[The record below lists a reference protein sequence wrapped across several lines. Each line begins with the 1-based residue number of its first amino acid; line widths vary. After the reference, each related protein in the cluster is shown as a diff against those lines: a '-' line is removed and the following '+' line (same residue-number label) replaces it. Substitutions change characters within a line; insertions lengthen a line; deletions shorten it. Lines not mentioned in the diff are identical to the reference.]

1 MKASNKRNG
10 LTIPKKTRQGNGKY
24 TKRGNKGG
32 GVNGS
37 TTSKNYKKQ
46 YRGQGR

>member
-1 MKASNKRNG
+1 MSKNSNKINSNP
-10 LTIPKKTRQGNGKY
+10 PKKTRQGRSARTKY
-24 TKRGNKGG
+24 GLKGG

-37 TTSKNYKKQ
+37 TTSKLYKKR